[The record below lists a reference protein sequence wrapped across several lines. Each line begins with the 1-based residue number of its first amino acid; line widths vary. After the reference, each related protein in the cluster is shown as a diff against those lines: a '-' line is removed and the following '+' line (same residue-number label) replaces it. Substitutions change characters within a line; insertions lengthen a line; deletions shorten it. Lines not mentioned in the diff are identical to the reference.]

1 VTIDST
7 TGLIFTALAGGL
19 AFVAW
24 VVRRRPT
31 LFGPLVRHELVRL
44 ARGGQQPLLRSAVV
58 LLTLAGLFVT
68 YLYEGEGLDRAQLLS
83 GGASLPQD
91 RMAGFGETFLVAFL
105 VVQLAAVVLVAPV
118 VMGGGISD
126 ERERGTLDDLR
137 TTMLSPREIIWDKF
151 LARLVY
157 VWGVAFAGLPVLVM
171 ATLFGGVDLAT
182 LLAGTAVI
190 ALSAASLGSHAILLS
205 VRRDG
210 LRDALVPVYG
220 WLAAL
225 TVGGAC
231 CGFVPGVAALSPLSA
246 LLWLFAGSGGLLSLG
261 DVYFWATVGGFAVVH
276 GGWTARNLRKA
287 VRALTADRPVRAVEP
302 AFVELPQLI
311 PVYGVEPRPL
321 RPVWVTVD
329 RSHHPPADGPP
340 FLWKERT
347 FTGRYRRRLSDEA
360 ERAAT
365 GTAVLLAGLL
375 LLGVVLCMVVIGD
388 IGRHQW
394 AGDAFTPVLRL
405 LLAAA
410 AVLAPLLAG
419 VRAAAG
425 VARERERGTLDGLLT
440 LPDARADILWAKWL
454 GPLWSVRWVLGPAA
468 GFALLTLAVGG
479 VFPLG
484 LVTAAVHVAGLVGFA
499 VSFGVW
505 QSVRCRTV
513 TRATVGVVVMLFT
526 LLVGPVVL
534 APLVAAVAEAAGWAT
549 AGDGLTQ
556 AVTAASGPIG
566 VPRAL
571 AGWPRFETP
580 SWEEVD
586 PPAQAA
592 NLVMGGGLAAAAWG
606 LWRAAKRRFERLGR

>member
-1 VTIDST
+1 MRIV
-7 TGLIFTALAGGL
+7 LLAVVVAGL
-19 AFVAW
+19 AVAALL
-24 VVRRRPT
+24 VRRRPA

-44 ARGGQQPLLRSAVV
+44 ARGGQQPLLRAAVV
-58 LLTLAGLFVT
+58 ALTLAGLFVT
-68 YLYEGEGLDRAQLLS
+68 YLREGEGLDRAQLLF

-105 VVQLAAVVLVAPV
+105 LVQLAAVVLVAPV

-126 ERERGTLDDLR
+126 ERERGTLDELR
-137 TTMLSPREIIWDKF
+137 ATLLSPGDIIWGKF

-171 ATLFGGVDLAT
+171 ATLFGGVDIAT

-205 VRRDG
+205 VSRDG
-210 LRDALVPVYG
+210 LREALVPVYG

-231 CGFVPGVAALSPLSA
+231 CGIVPGVAALSPLSA
-246 LLWLFAGSGGLLSLG
+246 VLWLFVSRDALLGSDLG
-261 DVYFWATVGGFAVVH
+261 FWATLGGFVLVHLLWTMLNLGRAV
-276 GGWTARNLRKA
+276 KA
-287 VRALTADRPVRAVEP
+287 LGADRPVRAAEP
-302 AFVELPQLI
+302 AFIELPPPV
-311 PVYGVEPRPL
+311 PVYGVEARPR
-321 RPVWVTVD
+321 RPVQMATGWAK
-329 RSHHPPADGPP
+329 HPPADGPP

-347 FTGRYRRRLSDEA
+347 FTGRSRGRRSDEEVMA
-360 ERAAT
+360 GV
-365 GTAVLLAGLL
+365 GTIIITTTLFLFGLVMAGTII
-375 LLGVVLCMVVIGD
+375 GVIGD
-388 IGRHQW
+388 IGRRQW

-405 LLAAA
+405 LLPAV

-440 LPDARADILWAKWL
+440 LPDARADILRAKWL
-454 GPLWSVRWVLGPAA
+454 GPLLSVRWVLGPVAVFAA
-468 GFALLTLAVGG
+468 VTLVVGG

-484 LVTAAVHVAGLVGFA
+484 LVTAAVHVAGLVAFA

-513 TRATVGVVVMLFT
+513 TRATVGVVVVLFT
-526 LLVGPVVL
+526 LWAGPVVL
-534 APLVAAVAEAAGWAT
+534 APLAAALAETAGLAE

-556 AVTAASGPIG
+556 AVMAASGPVG

-571 AGWPRFETP
+571 AEWTFFQTP
-580 SWEEVD
+580 TWVALD
-586 PPAQAA
+586 LPAQAA
-592 NLVMGGGLAAAAWG
+592 NVGTGAGLMLAAAGFW
-606 LWRAAKRRFERLGR
+606 AAARRRFDRLGR